1 MSQSPVVGGKALPL
15 ALFNLRG
22 EIQHARLK
30 RVSVSAYPPNNL
42 KSMEP
47 LIDEISD
54 VFIETTKKRVVEP

>member
-15 ALFNLRG
+15 ALLNLRG
-22 EIQHARLK
+22 EIQRARLK
-30 RVSVSAYPPNNL
+30 HVSVSPYSPNNL

-54 VFIETTKKRVVEP
+54 VSIETTKKRVAEP